1 MTHATGYEVQQWNS
15 TAAAWETLPAGEFTV
30 SFNASSAPV
39 SELTNGVAYY
49 HRVRATNSVYQSDW
63 SRYSTGRPTVSLTL
77 PTGLTGTGYSSGQ
90 VSLDRGSVTTALSY
104 EVQQWDGRAGSWR
117 TLPFT
122 ESNLTTAYGITFSG
136 SSARITGLPR
146 GITYS
151 HRVRAVNGSVVT
163 AWTSLV
169 STRVP

>member
-1 MTHATGYEVQQWNS
+1 MSG
-15 TAAAWETLPAGEFTV
+15 
-30 SFNASSAPV
+30 
-39 SELTNGVAYY
+39 LTNGVSYY
-49 HRVRATNSVYQSDW
+49 HRVRATNSVYQSGM
-63 SRYSTGRPTVSLTL
+63 SGYSTSRPTVSLTL
-77 PTGLTGTGYSSGQ
+77 PSGLSGTGFSSGRIN
-90 VSLDRGSVTTALSY
+90 LDWADVTNAASY

-122 ESNLTTAYGITFSG
+122 ESHLTTAYGITFSG
-136 SSARITGLPR
+136 SSARISGLPR

-151 HRVRAVNGSVVT
+151 NRVRAVNGNIVT